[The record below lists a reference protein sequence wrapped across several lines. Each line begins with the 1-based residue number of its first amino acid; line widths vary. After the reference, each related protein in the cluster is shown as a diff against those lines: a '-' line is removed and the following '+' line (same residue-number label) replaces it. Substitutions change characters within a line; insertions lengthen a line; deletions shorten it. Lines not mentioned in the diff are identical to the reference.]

1 MATNCFN
8 KKTKIGELVVQ
19 EFCYLSDAEPG
30 RILEAYHV
38 DMTTWRIW
46 TEDNTL
52 FSPLI
57 RIEI

>member
-1 MATNCFN
+1 MQN
-8 KKTKIGELVVQ
+8 L
-19 EFCYLSDAEPG
+19 PG
-30 RILEAYHV
+30 RILETYHV

-57 RIEI
+57 KD